1 MYTLYNSKVFGL
13 YHQENYIFLVLKKL
27 STGFSY
33 KGQNKQ
39 TNKQTKNPENINL
52 NRKPI
57 SFPTLPRAVT
67 QVNILVC
74 ICVCVCVCVCMCV
87 CM

>member
-39 TNKQTKNPENINL
+39 TNKQTKKPENINL

-57 SFPTLPRAVT
+57 SFPTLPGAVT